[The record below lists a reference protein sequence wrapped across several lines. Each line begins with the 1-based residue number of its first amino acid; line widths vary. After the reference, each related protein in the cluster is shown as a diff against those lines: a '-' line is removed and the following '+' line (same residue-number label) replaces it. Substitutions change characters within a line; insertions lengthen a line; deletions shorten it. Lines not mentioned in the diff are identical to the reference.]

1 MVPVREYEN
10 EGAEG
15 AFYGV
20 FKGLFG
26 VLTKPFSGAFD
37 IISLT
42 AEGIKNQ
49 SSVFDDKP
57 NR

>member
-20 FKGLFG
+20 FKGKL
-26 VLTKPFSGAFD
+26 KRK
-37 IISLT
+37 
-42 AEGIKNQ
+42 IKN
-49 SSVFDDKP
+49 SILKF
-57 NR
+57 